1 MDGDELI
8 IRFEYRPD
16 ADKRKQKELST
27 LAVASLLALPEGAP
41 LTADVPQ
48 WLAWRAALANA
59 LPSDKNKNRT
69 VFEKHLTD
77 YTAKN
82 TFDYFI
88 HKDLGAFLKRELDF
102 FIKNEVMHLDDIEED
117 SAPRVESY
125 LARIKAMR
133 RISHKLIAFLAQ
145 LENFQQKLWL
155 KKKFVLETQWLITL
169 DKVPESFYA
178 EICEKAE
185 LPVQCCDGQTRS
197 QRHEW
202 VELFSID
209 EITADLAD
217 TVAYSVPLTVDFLK
231 VNAFLSLDTALFSS
245 DFKERLLAS
254 VENIEQ
260 GTNGLLINGDN
271 FQALNLLQA
280 RYREQVQCVYIDP
293 PYNTGGDDFIYRDAY
308 KHSSWLSF
316 LSDRL
321 MLGRALQTKD
331 GTITVS
337 IDDDEMHRLSE
348 ILDASYGDNE
358 LAKLVWDRNRKNDAR
373 YFSVGH
379 EYMLVW
385 ANSKETLSENGIKF
399 REPKEGLD
407 DAKKVFAKLVKAN
420 GDDWDTVRN
429 GWKSWFE
436 NIPVSDPRRRLLRF
450 NRVDARGPYRDDR
463 DLSWPGG
470 SGPRYAV
477 LHPTTKRA
485 CKIPKSGWRYPTAE
499 RFWEEYA
506 NGKIAFGLDE
516 TTIPSGITRLF
527 EDQDEQVMPSV
538 FYSYAQ
544 TASQQFDAMFGA
556 RVFDN
561 PKHWADLMR
570 VIRYVTPK
578 GGTVLDYFAGSGST
592 AHAVIDLQ
600 RGGYGTRDYV
610 LVEMGG
616 HFDKVLKPRIQK
628 ATYSSAWND
637 GKPVMRDGVSHFVKY
652 VYLESYED
660 ALDNLGSVEPTK
672 RQSEILDKT
681 ENSSLREGYVLNY
694 MLDIESR
701 GSLLNL
707 DKFVD
712 PFNVAM
718 MITRNND
725 MREVKVDMVE
735 TFNYLLGL
743 RVQTMR
749 RIKEVYEVVGVTP
762 AGDQTLILWR
772 DVNIVDNEALDK
784 WFDKQA
790 YSSLDK
796 EFDLIYVNGD
806 NNIENLRRA
815 DETWK
820 IRLIE
825 ETFLGLM
832 FGSELA

>member
-1 MDGDELI
+1 
-8 IRFEYRPD
+8 
-16 ADKRKQKELST
+16 
-27 LAVASLLALPEGAP
+27 V
-41 LTADVPQ
+41 
-48 WLAWRAALANA
+48 
-59 LPSDKNKNRT
+59 
-69 VFEKHLTD
+69 
-77 YTAKN
+77 
-82 TFDYFI
+82 
-88 HKDLGAFLKRELDF
+88 LD
-102 FIKNEVMHLDDIEED
+102 
-117 SAPRVESY
+117 
-125 LARIKAMR
+125 
-133 RISHKLIAFLAQ
+133 
-145 LENFQQKLWL
+145 
-155 KKKFVLETQWLITL
+155 TQWLITL

-178 EICEKAE
+178 ELCEKAE
-185 LPVQCCDGQTRS
+185 LPVQGWDGQTRS
-197 QRHEW
+197 QRQEW
-202 VELFSID
+202 VELFAID
-209 EITADLAD
+209 EIAADLAGA
-217 TVAYSVPLTVDFLK
+217 VAYSVPLTVDFLK
-231 VNAFLSLDTALFSS
+231 ANAFLSLDTARFST
-245 DFKERLLAS
+245 DFKERVLAS
-254 VENIEQ
+254 VENLEQ

-280 RYREQVQCVYIDP
+280 RYHEQVQCIYIDP

-348 ILDASYGDNE
+348 VLDASYGDNE

-385 ANSKETLSENGIKF
+385 AYSKDALAEKGIRF

-407 DAKKVFAKLVKAN
+407 DAKKAFRKLIKAS
-420 GDDWDTVRN
+420 GEDWDVIRE
-429 GWKSWFE
+429 GWKYWFD
-436 NIPVSDPRRRLLRF
+436 NIPVADPRRRLMRF
-450 NRVDARGPYRDDR
+450 SKVGERGPYRDDGN
-463 DLSWPGG
+463 LSWPGG
-470 SGPRYAV
+470 GGPRYEV
-477 LHPTTKRA
+477 LHPVTLKPCSVPSR
-485 CKIPKSGWRYPTAE
+485 GWIYPNSE
-499 RFWEEYA
+499 RFWEEFKK
-506 NGKIAFGLDE
+506 GKIQFGEDE
-516 TTIPSGITRLF
+516 KRIPSGISYLF
-527 EDQDEQVMPSV
+527 EGDEGQVMPSV

-544 TASQQFDAMFGA
+544 TASQQFDAMFGT

-561 PKHWADLMR
+561 PKHWPDLMR

-600 RGGYGTRDYV
+600 RGGYGNRDYV

-628 ATYSSAWND
+628 ATYSSAWD
-637 GKPVMRDGVSHFVKY
+637 SGKPVTRDGLSHCVKY

-672 RQSEILDKT
+672 RQVEILEKT
-681 ENSSLREGYVLNY
+681 ENAGLREGYVLNY

-712 PFNVAM
+712 PFNVVM
-718 MITRNND
+718 TITRND
-725 MREVKVDMVE
+725 DRRAVKVDMVE

-749 RIKEVYEVVGVTP
+749 RVKDVYEVVGVTP

-772 DVNIVDNEALDK
+772 DVNKVDNEALDK

-790 YSSLDK
+790 YSSRDK

-820 IRLIE
+820 VQLIE
-825 ETFLGLM
+825 EKFLALM
-832 FGSELA
+832 FDGGQV